1 MKKLSKIAVFSLIFA
16 LSLMAFTGCSGKAEE
31 SSTPKEADASVNKPE
46 TTTEPV
52 ASEAPLAEED
62 KYGGVVNIALTSSPK
77 NLDPIF
83 YTGTYEGNVI
93 RNVADT
99 LVRYKHDLSA
109 IEPCIALSWET
120 NDAGDEYTFKLRDDI
135 YFQKGTYQEGRQVTA
150 EDVKFSLERS
160 ATQSAMNRLSMLESV
175 EVVSDFELI
184 CKLKGP
190 DAAFLT
196 VLTDAGNV
204 IVPKEE
210 VEGWGDD
217 FGSHLVGSGPFS
229 LVEFKKDQEVIL
241 TRNDNY
247 WDQKP
252 YLDGV
257 VFKIITDA
265 NQMTNALRSGDID
278 IATDLTGESIELVNQ
293 DDNLVIQEVPGLH
306 VAYVYMNLMNGPTK
320 DIRVR
325 EAILRAVDI
334 EEMVKGIYQYGEADR
349 AYLPL
354 PPNSWGYDAA
364 LESLI
369 PTYDPEKAKALMK
382 EAGYEDGFTTE
393 IYVSN
398 KPARVKMATILQA
411 YLKQNINVDLEIKT
425 VEWGTFS
432 EIASSGKAGLY
443 GMSWTWYPDPYFF
456 LNKMFHSSEIGALGN
471 GQGFNNPEVDQL
483 LDDALLVSDTE
494 KRAELYKKA
503 LKIVTED
510 YPQIDYSNE
519 KQIYGMNKTI
529 KGYKISSDGNIN
541 FCTPEINVYKTK

>member
-1 MKKLSKIAVFSLIFA
+1 MKNFRKVLLLLLI
-16 LSLMAFTGCSGKAEE
+16 LSLCLTAFTGCSSKTE
-31 SSTPKEADASVNKPE
+31 STEPKEDESAEVSSEE
-46 TTTEPV
+46 TGNDEAEP
-52 ASEAPLAEED
+52 AAPVAEED

-83 YTGTYEGNVI
+83 YTGTYEGNII

-109 IEPCIALSWET
+109 IEPCIASGWSSNE
-120 NDAGDEYTFKLRDDI
+120 AGDEYTFKLRDDI
-135 YFQKGTYQEGRQVTA
+135 YFQKGQFQDGRQLTA
-150 EDVKFSLERS
+150 EDIKFSLERS
-160 ATQSAMNRLSMLESV
+160 AQKSAMNRLSMLESV
-175 EVVSDFELI
+175 EVISDFELI
-184 CKLKGP
+184 CKLKSP

-229 LVEFKKDQEVIL
+229 VVEFKKDQEVIL
-241 TRNDNY
+241 ERSDNY
-247 WDQKP
+247 WGEKP

-278 IATDLTGESIELVNQ
+278 IATDLRGESIKLVNE
-293 DDNLVIQEVPGLH
+293 DNKLTIQEVPGLH

-325 EAILRAVDI
+325 EAIIRAVDI
-334 EEMVKGIYQYGEADR
+334 DEMVSGIYQYGEADR

-354 PPNSWGYDAA
+354 PPNSWGYDAS
-364 LESLI
+364 LEGMI
-369 PTYDPEKAKALMK
+369 PSYDPEKAKELMK
-382 EAGYEDGFTTE
+382 EAGYEDGFSME

-411 YLKQNINVDLEIKT
+411 YLKQNLNIDLEIKT

-432 EIASSGKAGLY
+432 EIASSGKADMY

-471 GQGFNNPEVDQL
+471 GQGFNNPEVDKL

-494 KRAELYKKA
+494 TRAELYKKA
-503 LKIVTED
+503 LKLITEN
-510 YPQIDYSNE
+510 YSRINYSNE
-519 KQIYGMNKTI
+519 KQIYGMNKDVQ
-529 KGYKISSDGNIN
+529 GYEIRSDGNIY
-541 FCTPEINVYKTK
+541 FCTPEINVYKIK

>member
-1 MKKLSKIAVFSLIFA
+1 MKKLKKNLAVLLVFV
-16 LSLMAFTGCSGKAEE
+16 MCFTVFTACSNKTEE
-31 SSTPKEADASVNKPE
+31 NNETPEVNTTEKNEEPKEPI
-46 TTTEPV
+46 
-52 ASEAPLAEED
+52 AEED
-62 KYGGVVNIALTSSPK
+62 KFGGEVKIALTSSPK

-99 LVRYKHDLSA
+99 LVRYSHDLSS
-109 IEPCIALSWET
+109 IEPSIATEWEA
-120 NDAGDEYTFKLRDDI
+120 NEAGDEYTFKLREDV
-135 YFQKGTYQEGRQVTA
+135 YFQKGEYQDGRQLTA
-150 EDVKFSLERS
+150 HDIKFALERS
-160 ATQSAMNRLSMLESV
+160 AEKSAMNRLAMLESV

-184 CKLKGP
+184 CKLKSP
-190 DAAFLT
+190 DSAFLT

-241 TRNDNY
+241 AKNDNY
-247 WDQKP
+247 WAGEP
-252 YLDGV
+252 YLDKV

-278 IATDLTGESIELVNQ
+278 IATDLRGESVKLITE
-293 DDNLVIQEVPGLH
+293 DKNLTIQEVPGLH
-306 VAYVYMNLMNGPTK
+306 VAYMYMNLQKGPTK
-320 DIRVR
+320 DKKVR
-325 EAILRAVDI
+325 EAIIRAVDI
-334 EEMVKGIYQYGEADR
+334 DDMVAGIYQYGEADR

-354 PPNSWGYDAA
+354 PPNSWGYDAS
-364 LESLI
+364 LENI
-369 PTYDPEKAKALMK
+369 VPTYDPEKAKELMK
-382 EAGYEDGFTTE
+382 EAGYEDGFKLQ

-432 EIASSGKAGLY
+432 EIASSGEADIY

-471 GQGFNNPEVDQL
+471 GQGFNNPEVDKL
-483 LDDALLVSDTE
+483 LDDALLVSDTAE
-494 KRAELYKKA
+494 RAELYKKA
-503 LKIVTED
+503 LKLITEN
-510 YPQIDYSNE
+510 YSRINYSNE
-519 KQIYGMNKTI
+519 KQIYGMNHNVQ
-529 KGYKISSDGNIN
+529 GYQIRPDGNIY